1 MPKQSYKS
9 ILKRSIRAFFDIS
22 KREKRRILLLLPL
35 LVLITILFAWQDKP
49 RFEQGFTMYSDVKIK
64 EKQSQGKEPKNYSS
78 HYKEQE
84 HNTFNKEYKN
94 IAKTGEINGNR
105 PQAGNDILAK
115 DSLFTFDPNTIDING
130 LIALGFSEKQARVI
144 INYRNAGA
152 IFRKPSDFAKCYTVS
167 EKKFKQLLPYIK
179 IAGNTGPQAHSDIQ
193 AETSSHLKEDKPNS
207 ESITD
212 TTALKDRPQI
222 NSNGFE
228 SHPLLLELNEADS
241 AELVAIKG
249 IGPLTAG
256 RIIKYRNRLGGFAS
270 ASQLTEIKGMYE
282 ENYKLILQQIYVD
295 SSKIKKIDINFALPK
310 SMTGHPYIQRETLN
324 KILKYRQLEG
334 GWSNIG
340 ELIEQHILSEEE
352 ADKLSPY
359 LYFRTE

>member
-1 MPKQSYKS
+1 MSKQSYKS
-9 ILKRSIRAFFDIS
+9 ILKRSIHAFFDIS

-49 RFEQGFTMYSDVKIK
+49 RFEQGFTMYSNSKIE
-64 EKQSQGKEPKNYSS
+64 EKQNLVKESQNYSS
-78 HYKEQE
+78 DYKNQ
-84 HNTFNKEYKN
+84 NTFDKSYKN
-94 IAKTGEINGNR
+94 STNPGKIDEERFQSGYNMSG
-105 PQAGNDILAK
+105 K
-115 DSLFTFDPNTIDING
+115 DSLFTFDPNTIDLKG
-130 LIALGFSEKQARVI
+130 LVALGFSEKQARVI

-179 IAGNTGPQAHSDIQ
+179 IADNTGSQAYSDIQ
-193 AETSSHLKEDKPNS
+193 AETSSQFNEYQNNP

-212 TTALKDRPQI
+212 TTALKGDRTQTKQTRL
-222 NSNGFE
+222 E

-241 AELVAIKG
+241 AELVSIKG

-270 ASQLTEIKGMYE
+270 VSQLTEIKGMYK

-295 SSKIKKIDINFALPK
+295 SSKIKKIDINFALPQ
-310 SMTGHPYIQRETLN
+310 SMRGHPYIKRETLN

-334 GWSNIG
+334 GWCNIG

-359 LYFRTE
+359 FYFRTK